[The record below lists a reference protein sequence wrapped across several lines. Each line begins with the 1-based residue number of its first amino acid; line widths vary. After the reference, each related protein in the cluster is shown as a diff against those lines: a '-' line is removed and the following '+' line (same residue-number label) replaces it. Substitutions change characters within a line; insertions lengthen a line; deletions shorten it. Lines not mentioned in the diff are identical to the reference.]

1 MSLEPI
7 TDPHVFIGQM
17 LEFSVAARKGGKKA
31 LVVTRRSVLER
42 EARKRAR
49 ERMKELKVGD
59 RLSGKVLEIRDYG
72 VIVDIGDGCDGLVHQ
87 SEVAWGRGVRIS
99 DVVSVGDTVDVDVL
113 KIQLAT
119 RRDRHGKLSLSI
131 KSASPDPW
139 DAHGEVLKI
148 GVPQKGTVVR
158 TTDFGAF
165 VELAP
170 GIEGLLHIS
179 ELGKGLKHAN
189 QALEDGQEVQVIAER
204 VDNKQRRISLS
215 MLSEAEIAAIA
226 SGDFD
231 PASRPKS
238 LKVGSRVT
246 VVIDRVEHA
255 GISGHVKGVLGRKGR
270 AFIPNRELGNQ
281 SESDKRTSREAG
293 SEIQV
298 KIIGTDRS
306 GALRCSVKGLEIDE
320 ERRAVREYRKEAAKQ
335 GLGTFADLL
344 KSKLSQ
350 GGGDS

>member
-1 MSLEPI
+1 MS
-7 TDPHVFIGQM
+7 
-17 LEFSVAARKGGKKA
+17 A
-31 LVVTRRSVLER
+31 
-42 EARKRAR
+42 
-49 ERMKELKVGD
+49 KV
-59 RLSGKVLEIRDYG
+59 
-72 VIVDIGDGCDGLVHQ
+72 
-87 SEVAWGRGVRIS
+87 
-99 DVVSVGDTVDVDVL
+99 
-113 KIQLAT
+113 
-119 RRDRHGKLSLSI
+119 GKLSLSI

-139 DAHGEVLKI
+139 DSHGDVLKI

-189 QALEDGQEVQVIAER
+189 QALNDGQEVQVIAER

-215 MLSEAEIAAIA
+215 ILSEAEIAAIA
-226 SGDFD
+226 AGEFD
-231 PASRPKS
+231 LASRPKS
-238 LKVGSRVT
+238 LKVGARLT
-246 VVIDRVEHA
+246 VIIDRVEHA
-255 GISGHVKGVLGRKGR
+255 GINGHVKGVLGRKGR
-270 AFIPNRELGNQ
+270 AFIPTRELGNET
-281 SESDKRTSREAG
+281 SSKDKKGSREPG
-293 SEIQV
+293 SEIAV
-298 KIIGTDRS
+298 KVIGTDRS

-350 GGGDS
+350 GNGDA

>member
-1 MSLEPI
+1 M
-7 TDPHVFIGQM
+7 
-17 LEFSVAARKGGKKA
+17 
-31 LVVTRRSVLER
+31 
-42 EARKRAR
+42 
-49 ERMKELKVGD
+49 
-59 RLSGKVLEIRDYG
+59 
-72 VIVDIGDGCDGLVHQ
+72 
-87 SEVAWGRGVRIS
+87 
-99 DVVSVGDTVDVDVL
+99 
-113 KIQLAT
+113 
-119 RRDRHGKLSLSI
+119 
-131 KSASPDPW
+131 
-139 DAHGEVLKI
+139 
-148 GVPQKGTVVR
+148 
-158 TTDFGAF
+158 
-165 VELAP
+165 ELAP